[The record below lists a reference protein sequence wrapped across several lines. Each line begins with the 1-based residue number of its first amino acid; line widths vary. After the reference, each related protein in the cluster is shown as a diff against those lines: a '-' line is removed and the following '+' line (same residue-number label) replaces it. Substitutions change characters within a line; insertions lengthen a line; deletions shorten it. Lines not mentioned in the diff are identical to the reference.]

1 MFQASR
7 MRIDS
12 RLGETNAFLIDNC
25 ITKYLM
31 KQERSVPLVHPG
43 ALGHGAG
50 GHVSEARSAGEG
62 RCAEDGPDATVSA
75 PRAL

>member
-1 MFQASR
+1 
-7 MRIDS
+7 
-12 RLGETNAFLIDNC
+12 
-25 ITKYLM
+25 M